1 MSKHT
6 LNHNG
11 STIAYWSYHDDAK
24 PVIVMVHGFRGTH
37 HGLARIIEKLPHY
50 RVIVPDLPGFG
61 ASEPLSAKHTLT
73 AYVTFLHDFIVQ
85 LNLDEPPILLGHS
98 FGSIIA
104 SHYAADYAPTIS
116 KLILVNPIGAPALK
130 GPKAVMTQLAIFYYW
145 LGRKLPAKASHK
157 WLSAKPIVK
166 IMSVTMAKT
175 KDKPMLDYIH
185 DQHLTHFSSFA
196 NPSIVAEAFQTSVS
210 HDVRQ
215 VASRITTPTL
225 LVAGE
230 RDDIT
235 ALAKQKELAQDINGA
250 VLVVIPE
257 VGHLIHYETP
267 EAAAQA
273 VTNFVS
279 APTKSA

>member
-1 MSKHT
+1 MPKHT
-6 LNHNG
+6 IIHNS
-11 STIAYWSYHDDAK
+11 STVAYWSYHDEAQ

-37 HGLARIIEKLPHY
+37 HGLARIVEKLPNC
-50 RVIVPDLPGFG
+50 RIIVPDLPGFG
-61 ASEPLSAKHTLT
+61 ASEPLTQTHTLD
-73 AYVTFLHDFIVQ
+73 AYVGFLKDFIAQ
-85 LNLDEPPILLGHS
+85 LQLDQPPILLGHS

-104 SHYAADYAPTIS
+104 SHYAAMHPQTIT
-116 KLILVNPIGAPALK
+116 KLILVNPIAAPALK
-130 GPKAVMTQLAIFYYW
+130 GPRAAMTQLAIFYYW
-145 LGRKLPAKASHK
+145 LGRKLPEKASHA

-175 KDKPMLDYIH
+175 NDKQMLEYIH

-196 NPSIVAEAFQTSVS
+196 NPTVVAEAFKTSVN

-215 VASRITTPTL
+215 IADRLTMPTL
-225 LVAGE
+225 LIAGE

-235 ALAKQKELAQDINGA
+235 ALPKQKELARHINSA
-250 VLVVIPE
+250 VLVVIPD

-267 EAAAQA
+267 DAAAQA

-279 APTKSA
+279 EPTKLA

>member
-6 LNHNG
+6 ITHSG
-11 STIAYWSYHDDAK
+11 TTVAYWSYHDESQ

-37 HGLARIIEKLPHY
+37 HGLERIVEKLPQYHI
-50 RVIVPDLPGFG
+50 VVPDLPGFG
-61 ASEPLSAKHTLT
+61 SSEPLATTHSLD
-73 AYVTFLHDFIVQ
+73 AYVAFLRDFIEQ
-85 LNLDEPPILLGHS
+85 LQLSQPPILLGHS
-98 FGSIIA
+98 FGSIIV
-104 SHYAADYAPTIS
+104 SHYAAMHPQTID
-116 KLILVNPIGAPALK
+116 KLILVNPIAAPALK
-130 GPKAVMTQLAIFYYW
+130 GPKAAMTQLAIFYYW
-145 LGRKLPAKASHK
+145 LGRKLPAKASHT

-175 KDKPMLDYIH
+175 KHKPTLDYIH
-185 DQHLTHFSSFA
+185 EQHLTHFSSFA
-196 NPSIVAEAFQTSVS
+196 SPAVVAEAFQTSVS

-215 VASRITTPTL
+215 VADRIATPTL
-225 LVAGE
+225 LIAGE

-235 ALAKQKELAQDINGA
+235 ALPKQQELADHINGA
-250 VLVVIPE
+250 VLVVIPD
-257 VGHLIHYETP
+257 VGHLIHYETA